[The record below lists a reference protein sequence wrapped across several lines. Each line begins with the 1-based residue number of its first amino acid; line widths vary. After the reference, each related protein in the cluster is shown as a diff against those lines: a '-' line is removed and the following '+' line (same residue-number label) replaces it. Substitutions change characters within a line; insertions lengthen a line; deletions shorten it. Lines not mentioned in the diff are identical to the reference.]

1 MAMNQ
6 IFSGTLPRTIT
17 TAAPISAGDPYFLN
31 GVLYVALTTAI
42 GSGETISAFVDGGWT
57 LPATA
62 LEAWTKG
69 DALYWDPATGFLT
82 NVAGALVRVG
92 TAYADKSNGA
102 SYITGQCDLGIG
114 A

>member
-1 MAMNQ
+1 MATNGLL
-6 IFSGTLPRTIT
+6 SHSLTRTLI
-17 TAAPISAGDPYFLN
+17 AGGSIASGDPVYLN
-31 GVLYVALTTAI
+31 GVLYVCLKTVTIGMDYAAAI
-42 GSGETISAFVDGGWT
+42 DGVWS

-102 SYITGQCDLGIG
+102 AYITGQCDLQVG